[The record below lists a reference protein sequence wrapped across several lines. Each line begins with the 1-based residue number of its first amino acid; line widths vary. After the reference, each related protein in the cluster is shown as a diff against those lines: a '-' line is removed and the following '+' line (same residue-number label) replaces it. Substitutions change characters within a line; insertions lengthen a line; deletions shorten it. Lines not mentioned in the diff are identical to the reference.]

1 MEKINFQNNVTKAN
15 AETMTQFQDNIEN
28 AINEINVGIKC
39 KTVIITKQSSELNGE
54 TIYNGFGFKPKF
66 VSAKMCVNGN
76 FYSSNGESDGTT
88 QHCIFQ
94 NNQNSYYA
102 TQALINYSN
111 FSSFSLTGTLVE
123 FTNDG
128 LVINWTTFGNVP
140 LGTLNI
146 IITCVG

>member
-1 MEKINFQNNVTKAN
+1 MEKINFQNNITKAN

-28 AINEINVGIKC
+28 AINAGNKY
-39 KTVIITKQSSELNGE
+39 KTVIITKQSSELSGE
-54 TIYNGFGFKPKF
+54 IIYNGFGFKPKF
-66 VSAKMCVNGN
+66 VSAKMCVNGS
-76 FYSSNGESDGTT
+76 FYNSNGESDGTI
-88 QHCIFQ
+88 QQCIFQ
-94 NNQNSYYA
+94 NNQNSYYS
-102 TQALINYSN
+102 TPALINYSN